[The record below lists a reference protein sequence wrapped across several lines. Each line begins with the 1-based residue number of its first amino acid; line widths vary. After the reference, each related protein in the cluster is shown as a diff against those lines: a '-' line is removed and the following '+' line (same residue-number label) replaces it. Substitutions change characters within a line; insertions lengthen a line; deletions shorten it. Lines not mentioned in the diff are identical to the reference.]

1 MNIRGFARLRSL
13 AVLGLALW
21 ALGAGWSVHAD
32 DDHEL
37 ARRLLEQGK
46 VLPLRSVL
54 ERVEREFPGRVLKIE
69 FEHDEG
75 RFVYKIRLLQADG
88 RVARLEV
95 DAVDGRV
102 LKIKRKER
110 QADAHPGR

>member
-1 MNIRGFARLRSL
+1 MNIRGVARRRSL
-13 AVLGLALW
+13 AALALTLCV
-21 ALGAGWSVHAD
+21 LGAGWSAHAD

-37 ARRLLEQGK
+37 ARRMLEQGK

-54 ERVEREFPGRVLKIE
+54 ERVEREFPGRALKVE

-88 RVARLEV
+88 RIARLEV

-110 QADAHPGR
+110 